1 MKRDALVGIGEV
13 ARMLGVSPWTIRAWV
28 KAGRLPVGTAEKG
41 RKNHV

>member
-1 MKRDALVGIGEV
+1 MESDAVVKTAEI
-13 ARMLGVSPWTIRAWV
+13 ARLLGVSTWTIRAWV